1 LEKSTK
7 SWTLKELADILDG
20 TLEGP
25 EDYEVSVPA
34 SIEGGG
40 PASVAFAGNAE
51 YFGKAVVSN
60 VGVVI
65 VTRDAPS
72 AAKPLI
78 RVENP
83 KVAFGAFLALCQN
96 SMALARGIH
105 SSAVISPSAVVDP
118 TASVGPYAVIE
129 SGAKIGARARIFP
142 FAFIGSDC
150 EVGSDATIYPHAVL
164 YSHVSVGNHS
174 IVHSHAVIGSDG
186 FGFTWNGK
194 QHVKIPHLGKTEI
207 GSEVEIGAGT
217 TVDRAMLGVTRI
229 GDGSK
234 IDNQVQIGHNTTIG
248 DHAIV
253 ASQTGIGGSCEI
265 GDRCTFAGQVG
276 LGDHVKIG
284 NDITMTAR
292 AAVVRDLVAPGAY
305 RGAPAIPYLDELR
318 QEASLRRLPQLIK
331 RVKELEIR
339 LEKLNE
345 ANEA

>member
-1 LEKSTK
+1 
-7 SWTLKELADILDG
+7 
-20 TLEGP
+20 
-25 EDYEVSVPA
+25 
-34 SIEGGG
+34 
-40 PASVAFAGNAE
+40 
-51 YFGKAVVSN
+51 
-60 VGVVI
+60 
-65 VTRDAPS
+65 
-72 AAKPLI
+72 
-78 RVENP
+78 
-83 KVAFGAFLALCQN
+83 
-96 SMALARGIH
+96 
-105 SSAVISPSAVVDP
+105 
-118 TASVGPYAVIE
+118 
-129 SGAKIGARARIFP
+129 
-142 FAFIGSDC
+142 
-150 EVGSDATIYPHAVL
+150 
-164 YSHVSVGNHS
+164 VGNHS